1 MALIKTKT
9 PSVAKSL
16 STNLLNLPLKPH
28 YGIKRG
34 HSTPGSIQVTS
45 GATPL
50 KSFRVVV
57 LGVGGVG
64 KTALTVRF
72 MTNRF
77 IGDYDPNLE
86 SIYYHT
92 CFVDDC
98 LVEFQVLDTASGQNT
113 SPLMLED
120 KCKWGEAFIFVY
132 DVTDKYS
139 FDELTRLKFVASY
152 THANMKTDQ
161 GRSPV
166 CALIGNKTDLALN
179 ERMVTTEEGRKLSDQ
194 LRCHIFREIS
204 VKETIQDSRQLFAD
218 LWRQSRNVHGSC
230 SSPRSLSR
238 KLSGKIYNNIPILKS
253 RSCMKGEKIPVL
265 PSNNTEPPR
274 NNERVSSK
282 HHQHI
287 KSLGRRNAIS
297 FPVSPPPNDA
307 LHGSKSSYRKRDALL
322 MTSSSGESDHQM
334 ITSSV
339 RDMRLLNKRR

>member
-1 MALIKTKT
+1 
-9 PSVAKSL
+9 
-16 STNLLNLPLKPH
+16 
-28 YGIKRG
+28 
-34 HSTPGSIQVTS
+34 
-45 GATPL
+45 
-50 KSFRVVV
+50 
-57 LGVGGVG
+57 
-64 KTALTVRF
+64 
-72 MTNRF
+72 
-77 IGDYDPNLE
+77 
-86 SIYYHT
+86 
-92 CFVDDC
+92 
-98 LVEFQVLDTASGQNT
+98 
-113 SPLMLED
+113 MLED